1 MNHEILGASLPDGMV
16 AGQMTSGSARC
27 PHCAQ
32 LTLLRGIAL
41 SFAHVRALHVML
53 SIETGDRLATADD
66 MAKQGRSIYC
76 NYTQLKYW
84 ELIRPLDDAWQL
96 TELGRM
102 FLRGEIA
109 LPRRVW
115 VFNDQVR
122 DVGFE
127 NDGYAYVHEIKTRGI
142 KSRQEAR
149 DNSVPI
155 EHTGQ

>member
-1 MNHEILGASLPDGMV
+1 MAAD
-16 AGQMTSGSARC
+16 QMTSGSARC

-32 LTLLRGIAL
+32 LTLLRGVSL

-53 SIETGDRLATADD
+53 ATETSGRLTTADD

-84 ELIRPLDDAWQL
+84 GLIEAVGEKWRLSQTGL
-96 TELGRM
+96 K
-102 FLRGEIA
+102 FFRGQIS
-109 LPRRVW
+109 LPRKLW
-115 VFNDQVR
+115 VFNDTVR